1 MTLRRLMPSVSPAR
15 LIMAIQFVRF
25 LIVGV
30 SGLVVDTVTV
40 YSLRHALGLYG
51 AGMVAYVTAASSN
64 WLLNRIWTFRG
75 HGTGA
80 GAAHL
85 QWARFMVT
93 NLLGFALNRGTYA
106 ALVTFLPIAAEQPII
121 AIVAGSIAGVFVN
134 FNLSRRLV
142 FR

>member
-1 MTLRRLMPSVSPAR
+1 MPSVSPAR

-25 LIVGV
+25 IIVGFGGLIV
-30 SGLVVDTVTV
+30 DTITV

-51 AGMVAYVTAASSN
+51 AGMVAYGTAATTT
-64 WLLNRIWTFRG
+64 WALNRIWTFRG

-80 GAAHL
+80 GAIHT
-85 QWARFMVT
+85 QWARFMAT
-93 NLLGFALNRGTYA
+93 NFAGFVLNRGTYA
-106 ALVTFLPIAAEQPII
+106 LLVTFLPIAAQQPII
-121 AIVAGSIAGVFVN
+121 AIAAGSVAGVFVN

>member
-1 MTLRRLMPSVSPAR
+1 MTLRRLMPLVSPAR
-15 LIMAIQFVRF
+15 LIMAIQFARF
-25 LIVGV
+25 VIVGFSGLIV
-30 SGLVVDTVTV
+30 DTITV

-75 HGTGA
+75 QGTGA
-80 GAAHL
+80 AHR
-85 QWARFMVT
+85 QWARFMVS
-93 NLLGFALNRGTYA
+93 NFVGFVLNRGTYA

-121 AIVAGSIAGVFVN
+121 AIAAGSVAGVFVN
-134 FNLSRRLV
+134 FDLSRRLV